1 MTRYLLIAAFSAMLQ
16 PAPAAANNA
25 FDFSPA
31 GNPPPVSR
39 PGMFIGMAGG
49 AVLAGGGLDE
59 AGKPAADYHASVAGT
74 GAWSGF
80 QLESPLAF
88 AGHATVELTR
98 VAGKQS
104 ALVLVGGIGPNGI
117 TDEVRL
123 IEWSGGQPKITW
135 LPPLPL
141 AVAMPGVGFFGDQKE
156 AHLWVIGGT
165 TSMQADSASSRVFRL
180 SLDKPDAWQE
190 MPLLPGAPVLMPGVA
205 CFYNDVHVFGGFE
218 VAGPGSYQPITQARA
233 FRWKPMDGTTLSGW
247 RELTPLPHPLA
258 APLVIQ
264 TGQVHAAL
272 AGGITLPHSGS
283 LLDQNGPA
291 RDGRAVLVYHNVT
304 DTWVEAGQLPAPGGA
319 GAVLKSDK
327 GHLLFTENQ
336 PGGFELHRIAA
347 RRAVRDLAWPDYLGL
362 FGYFA
367 VIAFIGLWFTRK
379 QSGSESFALADRKIP
394 WWIAG
399 ISMFATGVS
408 SISFMAIPAQA
419 FRTNLIWAT
428 PSLILIPLFFLEA
441 YLLYPLIRRLRITS
455 TYEYLERR
463 FHPSLRYLASAQCI
477 ALQVFGRMSMVL
489 LLPALAIAAVTGLN
503 VFTSVLL
510 MGVVTTI
517 YTVKGGLKAVMLTE
531 AIQGATMLIGIALII
546 GLAISALPDGMSG
559 FIETS
564 RDFQK
569 FDMALWTWD
578 ETMPVIWILILT
590 PIFTKLAFAADQ
602 PVVQRVFA
610 TPLKDVRKLAAM
622 FLFCSVFISFAVNFA
637 GISIFSYFEA
647 NPAKLNP
654 TMTNDQ
660 VVPLYIVER
669 LPVGV
674 AGLIIATVFAAAAS
688 TLAGGMNSV
697 AILFTEDFYAKFSK
711 NMNDR
716 IRIRVMRI
724 TSLVAGVIATGCAL
738 YMAGLNQRSLFQTWN
753 ELFALL
759 GGGFLGI
766 YILGTFTRRAN
777 AAGAITGALVS
788 VPATFAI
795 KHYTDLHWAAYM
807 PAAVMTCVAIGYL
820 VSLLTPACDHDL
832 AGLTVFDMKEVPD
845 ED

>member
-1 MTRYLLIAAFSAMLQ
+1 M
-16 PAPAAANNA
+16 
-25 FDFSPA
+25 
-31 GNPPPVSR
+31 
-39 PGMFIGMAGG
+39 
-49 AVLAGGGLDE
+49 
-59 AGKPAADYHASVAGT
+59 
-74 GAWSGF
+74 
-80 QLESPLAF
+80 
-88 AGHATVELTR
+88 
-98 VAGKQS
+98 
-104 ALVLVGGIGPNGI
+104 
-117 TDEVRL
+117 
-123 IEWSGGQPKITW
+123 
-135 LPPLPL
+135 
-141 AVAMPGVGFFGDQKE
+141 
-156 AHLWVIGGT
+156 
-165 TSMQADSASSRVFRL
+165 
-180 SLDKPDAWQE
+180 
-190 MPLLPGAPVLMPGVA
+190 
-205 CFYNDVHVFGGFE
+205 
-218 VAGPGSYQPITQARA
+218 
-233 FRWKPMDGTTLSGW
+233 
-247 RELTPLPHPLA
+247 
-258 APLVIQ
+258 
-264 TGQVHAAL
+264 
-272 AGGITLPHSGS
+272 
-283 LLDQNGPA
+283 
-291 RDGRAVLVYHNVT
+291 LVYHNVT
-304 DTWVEAGQLPAPGGA
+304 DTWVEAGQIPAPGGA

-394 WWIAG
+394 WWNAG

-419 FRTNLIWAT
+419 FRTNMIWAT

-477 ALQVFGRMSMVL
+477 ALQVFGRMNMVL

-531 AIQGATMLIGIALII
+531 AIQGATMLIGIALVI
-546 GLAISALPDGMSG
+546 GLAICALPNGMSG

-637 GISIFSYFEA
+637 GISIFSYFHA
-647 NPAKLNP
+647 NPAKLSP

-660 VVPLYIVER
+660 VVSLYIVER

-697 AILFTEDFYAKFSK
+697 AILFTEDFYSKFSK
-711 NMNDR
+711 NINDR
-716 IRIRVMRI
+716 TRLRVMRI
-724 TSLVAGVIATGCAL
+724 TSLDAGVIATSCAL

-795 KHYTDLHWAAYM
+795 KHYSDLHWAAYM
-807 PAAVMTCVAIGYL
+807 PATVMTCVVVGYV
-820 VSLLTPACDHDL
+820 VSLLTPASTHDL